1 MNKYF
6 LYQLKARIPWLILHC
21 LVYLTISGIFGHMT
35 PDSWGIT
42 QALYCLSTTFYM
54 LVMII
59 LMVVFQYRYKV
70 RSTERILY
78 LSLPIKKEKLDLFR
92 MIAGVIEIV
101 VPFLLCLMLPT
112 FLYSLQGFNKTYRTY
127 DPNTNL
133 LNQMSVIFFL
143 LLCAIGHYLTI
154 SLLLSNVK
162 TAKQMVLTIIF
173 AHVYFCFVG
182 LATGAISRI
191 FGFHN
196 DYYAIFWGKKYRGQL
211 LGYLEYNIRFDSFI
225 YPIVIFVI
233 TSLLGIYSFLGD
245 HTQIIRKYIRSPFQ
259 IIALATA
266 ITFPIIIRTL
276 EYSSNGFY
284 IAAVIVAAL
293 AIPYCFLAISCK
305 KILLDL
311 NGWIFYLLSI
321 GIVVGLYF
329 GMGAI
334 VASHIN
340 DIATVLQY

>member
-6 LYQLKARIPWLILHC
+6 LYQLKDRIPWLTLHC
-21 LVYLTISGIFGHMT
+21 LVYLAISGIFGHMT
-35 PDSWGIT
+35 QDSWGIT
-42 QALYCLSTTFYM
+42 QALYCLSTTFYTS
-54 LVMII
+54 VMVI

-78 LSLPIKKEKLDLFR
+78 YSLPIKKEKLDSFR

-101 VPFLLCLMLPT
+101 VPFSLCLMLPT
-112 FLYSLQGFNKTYRTY
+112 FLFSLQEFDKTYRVY
-127 DPNTNL
+127 QANTNL

-173 AHVYFCFVG
+173 AHVYFCFVSV
-182 LATGAISRI
+182 ATGMVSRI

-245 HTQIIRKYIRSPFQ
+245 HTQIRKYIRSPFQ

-284 IAAVIVAAL
+284 IAAVIVFAI